1 MLTREACGKAVSA
14 QAWNI
19 FSKIA
24 EVDCAIVP
32 ALQDR
37 VLESHPELCFTMMNG
52 GRPAAFGKKSEAG
65 RAERLQ
71 LLEQTVPGSMVAAH
85 VKRPSGCTN
94 DDLLDA
100 LAVLWTAERY
110 LRNEAQPLPGE
121 TERDERGL
129 RMEIWY

>member
-1 MLTREACGKAVSA
+1 MSDLSWGQRES
-14 QAWNI
+14 
-19 FSKIA
+19 
-24 EVDCAIVP
+24 
-32 ALQDR
+32 
-37 VLESHPELCFTMMNG
+37 
-52 GRPAAFGKKSEAG
+52 
-65 RAERLQ
+65 
-71 LLEQTVPGSMVAAH
+71 GSMFAAR
-85 VKRPSGCTN
+85 VKRPSGCAN